1 MQQFF
6 TLITFLFVFS
16 PISVL
21 SQTVSYTEEVGELEE
36 QQFVDAKN
44 CFLKQQESVSHI
56 WKLNVADLLNTEVN
70 FLDPIVGIET
80 GIGIGY
86 EQRLKTGWSLDF
98 TLNGSILKG
107 DLNDNQ
113 NNTLPSS
120 SNFNLIQGR
129 IEFSIEPRWYFKK
142 KKQVALGLSGDNL
155 SGPYLGL
162 QFGLDLEKSNSSITS
177 DPSNPLPGLEG
188 ALFGLFES
196 DRESKITNRIFTQTL
211 NIGLQQQFSK
221 NGYFDIKIGAGLR
234 RNRVKYSVLNTNGQF
249 FPSSSETIRGIDLN
263 YQLGLGFALGNN
275 KKKEEISD
283 CQVFEY
289 HEDRKRLLKLS
300 IVTNPNFAF
309 IYKSFEAIFAAGI
322 EQKIGDSP
330 LSINANLIY
339 LASIPFAEN
348 RWSVELE
355 PRYYYDLKKRQRL
368 GKTGNSFSANY
379 VGLRSELVFDR
390 TFGIAPVW
398 GLQRQFFKRFLFDF
412 AAGPER
418 IHDFS
423 SSTERNGWSIFSELR
438 IGLAF

>member
-6 TLITFLFVFS
+6 TIITFLFVFS

-36 QQFVDAKN
+36 QLLVDAKN

-98 TLNGSILKG
+98 TLYGSILKG

-188 ALFGLFES
+188 PLFGLFEICLLYTS
-196 DRESKITNRIFTQTL
+196 PSPRDATL
-211 NIGLQQQFSK
+211 S
-221 NGYFDIKIGAGLR
+221 R
-234 RNRVKYSVLNTNGQF
+234 M
-249 FPSSSETIRGIDLN
+249 PSS
-263 YQLGLGFALGNN
+263 A
-275 KKKEEISD
+275 
-283 CQVFEY
+283 
-289 HEDRKRLLKLS
+289 
-300 IVTNPNFAF
+300 
-309 IYKSFEAIFAAGI
+309 
-322 EQKIGDSP
+322 
-330 LSINANLIY
+330 
-339 LASIPFAEN
+339 
-348 RWSVELE
+348 
-355 PRYYYDLKKRQRL
+355 
-368 GKTGNSFSANY
+368 
-379 VGLRSELVFDR
+379 
-390 TFGIAPVW
+390 
-398 GLQRQFFKRFLFDF
+398 
-412 AAGPER
+412 
-418 IHDFS
+418 
-423 SSTERNGWSIFSELR
+423 
-438 IGLAF
+438 